1 MYFRQTNSNFGEKN
15 RNLDKQTALY
25 KPIKHQRD
33 KQIIIVYR
41 ADI

>member
-1 MYFRQTNSNFGEKN
+1 MQKN
-15 RNLDKQTALY
+15 HNLDKQITPF

-33 KQIIIVYR
+33 KQIIFAHP